1 MPDDLYERDCL
12 AWAEQQSEL
21 LRQVA
26 AGERVNAAVDW
37 AHVIE
42 EIHDVGCRSYEAARA
57 S

>member
-1 MPDDLYERDCL
+1 MPDELYERCCL

-21 LRQVA
+21 LRRVA